1 MHKNPTPPAEI
12 TWHAA
17 SDQDVMTRL
26 DTRPDGLTDGEI
38 TERLQRFG
46 ANTLARSG
54 GTSPWLIFWRQIN
67 NPIGWLLLAA
77 GALAVA
83 LKKPTDAAVVF
94 GAVIINAIIGFI
106 QEYRAGKAIEA
117 LAAMI
122 PEAATA
128 IRNGQSIAVSADGL
142 VPGDVVTVQS
152 GDKVPA
158 DLRLI
163 RVKNLLV
170 EEAALTG
177 ESLPVAK
184 RSDTVLA
191 DAPLGDRFCMAYS
204 GTLVV
209 QGTAT
214 GVVVATG
221 NSTELGR
228 INALLN
234 QTTQLETPLTRQLA
248 GVTTGITV
256 AVVVVVAVL
265 IVFGIWIKDAPV
277 GESLMV
283 AVSLAVA
290 AIPEGL
296 PAVITIC
303 MAIGVRRM
311 AERHAV
317 VRHLPAVE
325 TLGSTTV
332 ICSDKTGTL
341 TRNEMTVQVAWL
353 QGHEYRFS
361 GIGYT
366 PDGDVEHDGVRLTTV
381 PPALHELL
389 SIAVLCND
397 STLRFEGDSWAITGD
412 PTEAALVVA
421 GQKAGLHANEFRS
434 RHQRLDVIPFES
446 DTQYMATLNRFDGKN
461 RILLKGA
468 PETVIDR
475 CNLDKTGQQA
485 VHEAMATYARQGM
498 RVIAFAQRRDVTAED
513 ISPGDVTQDL
523 QFAGLLCMIDPPRTE
538 AMDAIR
544 VCHSAGITVKM
555 ITGDHPVTAEAIGRQ
570 LGLLKHGQG
579 ALTGR
584 DLQGLSEAELQSTV
598 MSTNV
603 FARVA
608 PEHKIALVQALQAQR
623 HVVAMTGDGVN
634 DAPALKRADIGI
646 AMGITGT
653 AVSKEAA
660 KVVLMDDNFASIT
673 AAVEEGRRVYD
684 NLIKSLAFVLP
695 TNLGLACILT
705 ASMFFFPTVQVDGV
719 NELLMAM
726 SPSQTLWIN
735 LVASITLSIPLAFEV
750 LEPNA
755 MRRMPRSPDEPV
767 FSGFIVARL
776 IIVALLMSAAACG
789 LFLWEY
795 FRIVGPEPVTTA
807 RHALALAEAQ
817 TICVTSITFTQIFY
831 LLNCRSLRDSLF
843 SQGVFSNPSLFI
855 GIGILLLLQACFIYL
870 PPLQALFAT
879 AALDARAWLYAMAA
893 GAIVLPV
900 ISLDKWIRNRS
911 SQNMLS
917 Q

>member
-1 MHKNPTPPAEI
+1 MHKSLTPPAEI

-26 DTRPDGLTDGEI
+26 GTGPDGLNDGEI

-67 NPIGWLLLAA
+67 NPIGWLLIAA

-94 GAVIINAIIGFI
+94 GAVGINAIIGFI

-142 VPGDVVTVQS
+142 VPGDVITLQS

-184 RSDTVLA
+184 RSDVVLP
-191 DAPLGDRFCMAYS
+191 DSPLGDRFCMAYS

-248 GVTTGITV
+248 RVTTGITV
-256 AVVVVVAVL
+256 AVVVVVAIL
-265 IVFGIWIKDAPV
+265 IAFGIWIKDAPV
-277 GESLMV
+277 GEALMV

-303 MAIGVRRM
+303 LAIGVRRM

-366 PDGDVEHDGVRLTTV
+366 PDGEVEHDGVRLTTI

-397 STLRFEGDSWAITGD
+397 SALRLEGDSWAITGD

-421 GQKAGLHANEFRS
+421 GQKAGLNTNEFRS

-446 DTQYMATLNRFDGKN
+446 DTQYMATLNRIDDKN

-468 PETVIDR
+468 PETVIER
-475 CNLDKTGQQA
+475 CDLDKAGQQA
-485 VHEAMATYARQGM
+485 VNEAMATYARQGM
-498 RVIAFAQRRDVTAED
+498 RVIAFAQSRDFAAEE
-513 ISPGDVTQDL
+513 ISPDDVAKNL

-544 VCHSAGITVKM
+544 ICHSAGITVKM

-570 LGLLKHGQG
+570 LGLLKHGQA

-584 DLQGLSEAELQSTV
+584 DLHGLSETELQSTV

-695 TNLGLACILT
+695 ANLGLACTLS

-719 NELLMAM
+719 NVLLMAM
-726 SPSQTLWIN
+726 SPTQTLWIN

-776 IIVALLMSAAACG
+776 IIVALLMSAGACG

-795 FRIVGPEPVTTA
+795 FRIIGPEPVTTA

-843 SQGVFSNPSLFI
+843 SQGVFSNPAIFI
-855 GIGILLLLQACFIYL
+855 GIGILLLLQSCFIYL
-870 PPLQALFAT
+870 PPLQTLFAS

-900 ISLDKWIRNRS
+900 ISLDKWIRNRRRG
-911 SQNMLS
+911 
-917 Q
+917 

>member
-1 MHKNPTPPAEI
+1 
-12 TWHAA
+12 
-17 SDQDVMTRL
+17 MTRL
-26 DTRPDGLTDGEI
+26 GTRPDGLNDGEI
-38 TERLQRFG
+38 TERLQHFG

-77 GALAVA
+77 GGLAVA

-94 GAVIINAIIGFI
+94 GAVVINAIIGFI

-128 IRNGQSIAVSADGL
+128 MRNGQSIAVSADRL
-142 VPGDVVTVQS
+142 VPGDVVTLQS

-184 RSDTVLA
+184 RSDAVLP
-191 DAPLGDRFCMAYS
+191 DSPLGDRFCMAYS

-221 NSTELGR
+221 NNTELGR
-228 INALLN
+228 INELLN

-248 GVTTGITV
+248 RVTTGITV
-256 AVVVVVAVL
+256 TVVFVVAVL
-265 IVFGIWIKDAPV
+265 IAFGIWIKDAPV
-277 GESLMV
+277 GEALMV

-303 MAIGVRRM
+303 LAIGVRRM
-311 AERHAV
+311 AARHAV

-325 TLGSTTV
+325 TLGSTTI

-353 QGHEYRFS
+353 EGHEYRFS
-361 GIGYT
+361 GIGYA
-366 PDGDVEHDGVRLTTV
+366 PEGEVEHDGVRLTAV
-381 PPALHELL
+381 PPSLQELL
-389 SIAVLCND
+389 TIAVLCND
-397 STLRFEGDSWAITGD
+397 SALRPEGDSWAITGD

-421 GQKAGLHANEFRS
+421 GQKAALNAHEFRS
-434 RHQRLDVIPFES
+434 CHLRLDVIPFES
-446 DTQYMATLNRFDGKN
+446 DTKFMATLNRIDGEN

-468 PETVIDR
+468 PETVIER
-475 CNLDKTGQQA
+475 CSLSETEQQKIND
-485 VHEAMATYARQGM
+485 AMATYARQGM
-498 RVIAFAQRRDVTAED
+498 RVIAFAHRRDVAAEE
-513 ISPGDVTQDL
+513 ISPDDVTKDL

-544 VCHSAGITVKM
+544 ICHNAGITVKM

-570 LGLLKHGQG
+570 LGLLQHGQG
-579 ALTGR
+579 AMTGR
-584 DLQGLSEAELQSTV
+584 DLDGLSEIELQSAV

-608 PEHKIALVQALQAQR
+608 PEHKIQLVQALQAQR

-695 TNLGLACILT
+695 TNLGLACTLT
-705 ASMFFFPTVQVDGV
+705 ASMFFFPTVRVDGA

-735 LVASITLSIPLAFEV
+735 LVASVTLSIPLAFEV

-776 IIVALLMSAAACG
+776 IMVALLMSAGACG

-795 FRIVGPEPVTTA
+795 FRIIGPEPVTTA
-807 RHALALAEAQ
+807 RHALALGEAQ
-817 TICVTSITFTQIFY
+817 TLCVTSITFTQIFY
-831 LLNCRSLRDSLF
+831 LLNCRSLRDSF
-843 SQGVFSNPSLFI
+843 FAQGVFSNPAIFI
-855 GIGILLLLQACFIYL
+855 GIGLLLLLQSCFIYL

-893 GAIVLPV
+893 GAVVLPV
-900 ISLDKWIRNRS
+900 ISLDKWFRNRR
-911 SQNMLS
+911 LG
-917 Q
+917 